1 MRKIYCLEKRWDI
14 WRFFNMLKSEDFRA
28 RDLTWEKIRNI
39 NFSMSE
45 LFHSTLS
52 FLVPLTKMQF
62 LILFFFCS
70 NSVRILHSHYAFLA
84 EKHLVSF
91 WLLVIV
97 NRPKILLSKYLWSRI
112 QNSFVICQEAPQL
125 GRLFVFSFVRLPYFK
140 SLCSWPVCN
149 TTKKWVF
156 PFPLFQCLLSVV
168 SLIFIILTGV
178 RWNLHIILIWICRGD
193 KSTPDHLFSYDELTG
208 SYLIE
213 LLVKVVHWIHK
224 QPKLFP
230 RL

>member
-125 GRLFVFSFVRLPYFK
+125 GCVVYLSSALWDFPTSNPCVADQFVIPQRNECSPF
-140 SLCSWPVCN
+140 LCSSVCCQ
-149 TTKKWVF
+149 
-156 PFPLFQCLLSVV
+156 LF
-168 SLIFIILTGV
+168 
-178 RWNLHIILIWICRGD
+178 H
-193 KSTPDHLFSYDELTG
+193 
-208 SYLIE
+208 
-213 LLVKVVHWIHK
+213 
-224 QPKLFP
+224 
-230 RL
+230 